1 LARSCCAARARR
13 WACTSPPASAF
24 TAALDEFTAAR
35 WADAHRDFAA
45 LRDAF
50 PKDGPTA
57 FYAALSADYSS
68 QPPRNWS
75 GAVSIAAK

>member
-1 LARSCCAARARR
+1 VQELLGGAESARR
-13 WACTSPPASAF
+13 PPASAF